1 MNRSSQSERSRR
13 ACRWKGQGEQRHNH
27 NRKYLL
33 DVYFV
38 PGMLPGALYMFN
50 LLALTQPHDIESF
63 ISLILQM
70 WQLRQRE
77 FQQFVHGHMLKGL

>member
-1 MNRSSQSERSRR
+1 
-13 ACRWKGQGEQRHNH
+13 
-27 NRKYLL
+27 
-33 DVYFV
+33 
-38 PGMLPGALYMFN
+38 MFN